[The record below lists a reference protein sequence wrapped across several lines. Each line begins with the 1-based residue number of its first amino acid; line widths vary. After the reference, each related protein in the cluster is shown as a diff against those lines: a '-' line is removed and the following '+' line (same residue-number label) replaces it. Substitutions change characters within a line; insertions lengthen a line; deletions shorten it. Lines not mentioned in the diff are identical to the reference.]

1 MTFALPEDE
10 AEDTSPLAVKQE
22 SDEVK
27 SSFEKRQEKVIIR
40 TSVMCS
46 TAWNLINRPALLKAK
61 SLLPKDHVY

>member
-27 SSFEKRQEKVIIR
+27 SSFEKRQEKVITR
-40 TSVMCS
+40 TSVICS
-46 TAWNLINRPALLKAK
+46 TWWNLVN
-61 SLLPKDHVY
+61 

>member
-40 TSVMCS
+40 TSVICAIM
-46 TAWNLINRPALLKAK
+46 
-61 SLLPKDHVY
+61 

>member
-1 MTFALPEDE
+1 MEEDENSDQHKGSLKRVTFALPDDE

-40 TSVMCS
+40 NIVCLT
-46 TAWNLINRPALLKAK
+46 W
-61 SLLPKDHVY
+61 